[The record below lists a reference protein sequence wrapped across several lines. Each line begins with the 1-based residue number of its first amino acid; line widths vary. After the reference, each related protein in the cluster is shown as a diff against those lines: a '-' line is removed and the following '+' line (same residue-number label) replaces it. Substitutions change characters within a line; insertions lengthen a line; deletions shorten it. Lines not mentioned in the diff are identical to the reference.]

1 MNIRKKQIAALGLA
15 LAVAGSAA
23 GVGIYAANRP
33 AAPQTAE
40 EAPRVMEAGP
50 ETEKALRR
58 DETVYV
64 IANTDGSVRQIIVSD
79 WIQNGLAAAQVE
91 ERSELSQVE
100 AVKGSATY
108 TLGQD
113 NARVWDAQGQDLY
126 YQGSIEKAL
135 PVDMTVT
142 YQMDG
147 QTVTPG
153 QIAGKSGHVT
163 IRFDYENRQYEMVEI
178 DGTEGKIYVPF
189 AMLTGL
195 LLDSDR
201 FTNVTVSNG
210 KLFCDGSHIAV
221 VGVAFPGLQ
230 EDLAIER
237 DRLDIPDYVE
247 IEADVKD
254 FSLAT
259 AVTVASSGLFDQLDD
274 ETLEKLELGELT
286 DGIGRMTDAMDQLMD
301 GSSQLYDGLCTLL
314 DSSQQLIDG
323 VDRLCQ
329 GLDELTSHNSQ
340 LNGGAKQVF
349 QSLIAAANSQLQTS
363 GLTVP
368 ELTVDNYS
376 QVLESLLQQ
385 LDGASAY
392 AESEARKKIE
402 AAVAAQQE
410 QVSAAVEQAVEQQVA
425 AQVEQAVEQQ
435 VWQQVLS
442 AAGLTEEAY
451 DAGTAAG
458 AIPQKQQEQLQA
470 ALKAQMASE
479 TIKGLISQTKA
490 AKMESDEIRALMGQ
504 KTEQTMAELV
514 EENLQSEEVQ
524 SQIRSAAE
532 QASAGAQSIRSLKE
546 QLDSY
551 QSFYQGLLAYTAGVA
566 QARDGA
572 AQLQSSLPALT
583 DGVTRLRDGSM
594 ELSDGLRQFREEG
607 IQKLAD
613 ALGGDLG
620 QLSSRLKAIRE
631 AAQNYRS
638 FSGDGTDMPSQVRFI
653 YRMEAIEVQE
663 ND

>member
-64 IANTDGSVRQIIVSD
+64 IANTDGSVRRIIVSD
-79 WIQNGLAAAQVE
+79 WIRNGLAAAQVE

-163 IRFDYENRQYEMVEI
+163 VRFDYENRQYEMVEI
-178 DGTEGKIYVPF
+178 DGTEEKIYVPF

-210 KLFCDGSHIAV
+210 KLFCDGSHTAV

-230 EDLAIER
+230 EDLAMEK

-329 GLDELTSHNSQ
+329 GLNELTAHNSQ

-490 AKMESDEIRALMGQ
+490 AKMESEELRALIEQ

>member
-64 IANTDGSVRQIIVSD
+64 IANTDGSVRRIIVSD
-79 WIQNGLAAAQVE
+79 WIRNGLAAAQVE

-178 DGTEGKIYVPF
+178 DGTEEKIYVPF

-210 KLFCDGSHIAV
+210 KLFCDGSHTAV

-230 EDLAIER
+230 EDLAMEKE
-237 DRLDIPDYVE
+237 RLDIPDYVE

-323 VDRLCQ
+323 ADRLCQ
-329 GLDELTSHNSQ
+329 GLNELTAHNSQ

-349 QSLIAAANSQLQTS
+349 ESLIAAANSQLQTS

-410 QVSAAVEQAVEQQVA
+410 QVSAAVEQAVEQQV
-425 AQVEQAVEQQ
+425 
-435 VWQQVLS
+435 WQQVLS
-442 AAGLTEEAY
+442 AAGLTEETY

-514 EENLQSEEVQ
+514 EENLQSEEIQ

-631 AAQNYRS
+631 VARHYCS

>member
-50 ETEKALRR
+50 GAEETLHR

-178 DGTEGKIYVPF
+178 DGTEEKIYVPF

-210 KLFCDGSHIAV
+210 KLFCDGSHTAV

-230 EDLAIER
+230 EDLAMEK

-274 ETLEKLELGELT
+274 ETLERLELGELA
-286 DGIGRMTDAMDQLMD
+286 DGVDRMSDAMDQLMD

-329 GLDELTSHNSQ
+329 GLNELTAHNSQ

-363 GLTVP
+363 RLTVP

-392 AESEARKKIE
+392 AESETRKKIE

-479 TIKGLISQTKA
+479 TVKGLISQTKA
-490 AKMESDEIRALMGQ
+490 AKMESDEIRALIGQ

-638 FSGDGTDMPSQVRFI
+638 FSGDAEDMPSQVRFI

>member
-1 MNIRKKQIAALGLA
+1 MNIRKKQIIALSLA

-50 ETEKALRR
+50 GAEETLHR

-64 IANTDGSVRQIIVSD
+64 IANTDGSVRRIIVSD
-79 WIQNGLAAAQVE
+79 WIRNGLAAAQVE
-91 ERSELSQVE
+91 ERSALSAVE
-100 AVKGSATY
+100 TVKGSASY

-178 DGTEGKIYVPF
+178 DGTEEKIYVPF

-210 KLFCDGSHIAV
+210 KLFCDGSHTAV

-230 EDLAIER
+230 EDLAMEK

-329 GLDELTSHNSQ
+329 GLNELTSHNSQ

-349 QSLIAAANSQLQTS
+349 ESLIAAANSQLQTS

-385 LDGASAY
+385 LDSASAY
-392 AESEARKKIE
+392 AQSEARKKIE

-410 QVSAAVEQAVEQQVA
+410 QVSAA
-425 AQVEQAVEQQ
+425 VEQAVEQQ

-479 TIKGLISQTKA
+479 TIKGLIFQTKA
-490 AKMESDEIRALMGQ
+490 AKMESDEIRTLIGQ

-514 EENLQSEEVQ
+514 EENLQSEEIQ

-638 FSGDGTDMPSQVRFI
+638 FSGDAEDMPSQVRFI
-653 YRMEAIEVQE
+653 YRMEAIEAQE

>member
-178 DGTEGKIYVPF
+178 DGTEEKIYVPF

-210 KLFCDGSHIAV
+210 KLFCDGSHTAV

-230 EDLAIER
+230 EDLAMEK

-286 DGIGRMTDAMDQLMD
+286 GGIGRMTDAMDQLMD

-323 VDRLCQ
+323 VDQLCQ
-329 GLDELTSHNSQ
+329 GLNELTSHNSQ

-349 QSLIAAANSQLQTS
+349 ESLIAAANSQLQAS

-368 ELTVDNYS
+368 ELTVGNYS
-376 QVLESLLQQ
+376 QVLEDLLQQ

>member
-15 LAVAGSAA
+15 LAVAGSTA

-40 EAPRVMEAGP
+40 KAPRVMEAGP
-50 ETEKALRR
+50 ETEKDLRR

-178 DGTEGKIYVPF
+178 DGTEEKIYVPF

-210 KLFCDGSHIAV
+210 KLFCDGSHTAV

-230 EDLAIER
+230 EDLAMEK

-301 GSSQLYDGLCTLL
+301 GSSQLYNGLCTLL

-329 GLDELTSHNSQ
+329 GLNELTAHNSQ

-349 QSLIAAANSQLQTS
+349 ESLIAAANSQLQTS

-402 AAVAAQQE
+402 AAVAAQQK

-442 AAGLTEEAY
+442 AAGLTEETY

-458 AIPQKQQEQLQA
+458 AISQKQQEQLKA

-490 AKMESDEIRALMGQ
+490 AKMESEELRALIGQ

-638 FSGDGTDMPSQVRFI
+638 FSGNAEDMPSQVRFI
-653 YRMEAIEVQE
+653 YRMEAIEAQE

>member
-23 GVGIYAANRP
+23 GVGIYAVNRP

-142 YQMDG
+142 YQMDD

-178 DGTEGKIYVPF
+178 DGTEEKIYVPF

-210 KLFCDGSHIAV
+210 KLFCDGSHTAV

-230 EDLAIER
+230 EDLAMEK

-274 ETLEKLELGELT
+274 EALEKLELGELT

-329 GLDELTSHNSQ
+329 GLNELTAHNSQ

-349 QSLIAAANSQLQTS
+349 ESLIAAANSQLQTS

-451 DAGTAAG
+451 NAGTAAG

-470 ALKAQMASE
+470 VLKAQMASE

-490 AKMESDEIRALMGQ
+490 AKMESEELRALIEQ

-514 EENLQSEEVQ
+514 EENLQSEEIQ

-638 FSGDGTDMPSQVRFI
+638 FSGDAEDMPSQVRFI
-653 YRMEAIEVQE
+653 YRMEAIEAQE

>member
-178 DGTEGKIYVPF
+178 DGTEEKIYVPF

-210 KLFCDGSHIAV
+210 KLFCDGSHTAV

-230 EDLAIER
+230 EDLAMEK

-329 GLDELTSHNSQ
+329 GLNELTAHNSQ

-349 QSLIAAANSQLQTS
+349 ESLIAAANSQLQTS

-410 QVSAAVEQAVEQQVA
+410 QVFAAVEQAVEQQVA

-490 AKMESDEIRALMGQ
+490 AKMESDEIRALIGQ

-514 EENLQSEEVQ
+514 EEILQSEEVQ

-551 QSFYQGLLAYTAGVA
+551 QSFYQGLLAYTTGVA

-638 FSGDGTDMPSQVRFI
+638 FSGDAEDMPSQVRFI
-653 YRMEAIEVQE
+653 YRMEAIEAQE

>member
-64 IANTDGSVRQIIVSD
+64 IANTDGSVRRIIVSD

-178 DGTEGKIYVPF
+178 DGTEEKIYVPF

-210 KLFCDGSHIAV
+210 KLFCDGSHTAV

-230 EDLAIER
+230 EDLAMEK

-286 DGIGRMTDAMDQLMD
+286 GGIGRMTDAMDQLMD

-329 GLDELTSHNSQ
+329 GLNELTAHNSQ

-490 AKMESDEIRALMGQ
+490 AKMESEELRALIEQ

-638 FSGDGTDMPSQVRFI
+638 FSGDAEDMPSQVRFI
-653 YRMEAIEVQE
+653 YRMEAIEAQE

>member
-178 DGTEGKIYVPF
+178 DGTEEKIYVPF

-210 KLFCDGSHIAV
+210 KLFCDGSHTAV

-230 EDLAIER
+230 EDLAMEK

-301 GSSQLYDGLCTLL
+301 SSSQLYDGLCTLL

-329 GLDELTSHNSQ
+329 GLNELTAHNSQ

-349 QSLIAAANSQLQTS
+349 ESLIAAANSQLQTS

-442 AAGLTEEAY
+442 AADLTEETY

-490 AKMESDEIRALMGQ
+490 AKMESDEIRALIGQ

-638 FSGDGTDMPSQVRFI
+638 FSGDAEDMPSQVRFI
-653 YRMEAIEVQE
+653 YRMEAIEAQE

>member
-1 MNIRKKQIAALGLA
+1 MNIRKKQIIALSLA

-178 DGTEGKIYVPF
+178 DGTEEKIYVPF

-210 KLFCDGSHIAV
+210 KLFCDGSHTAV

-230 EDLAIER
+230 EDLAMEK

-286 DGIGRMTDAMDQLMD
+286 DGIGRMTDAMDQMMD

-329 GLDELTSHNSQ
+329 GLNELTAHNSQ

-349 QSLIAAANSQLQTS
+349 ESLIAAANSQLQTS

-410 QVSAAVEQAVEQQVA
+410 QISAAVTQAVGQQTA

-479 TIKGLISQTKA
+479 TVKGLISQTKV
-490 AKMESDEIRALMGQ
+490 AKMESEELRALIEQ

-514 EENLQSEEVQ
+514 EENLQSEEIQ

-638 FSGDGTDMPSQVRFI
+638 FSGDAEDMPSQVRFI
-653 YRMEAIEVQE
+653 YRMEAIEAQE

>member
-178 DGTEGKIYVPF
+178 DGTEEKIYVPF

-210 KLFCDGSHIAV
+210 KLFCDGSHTAV

-230 EDLAIER
+230 EDLAMEK

-323 VDRLCQ
+323 ADRLCQ
-329 GLDELTSHNSQ
+329 GLNELTAHNSQ

-349 QSLIAAANSQLQTS
+349 ESLITAANSQLQTS

-402 AAVAAQQE
+402 AAVATQQE

-490 AKMESDEIRALMGQ
+490 AKMESDEIRALIGQ

-638 FSGDGTDMPSQVRFI
+638 FSGDAEDMPSQVRFI
-653 YRMEAIEVQE
+653 YRMEAIEAQE

>member
-1 MNIRKKQIAALGLA
+1 MNIRKKQIIALSLA

-40 EAPRVMEAGP
+40 EAPRVMEASP

-64 IANTDGSVRQIIVSD
+64 IANTDGSVRRIIVSD

-178 DGTEGKIYVPF
+178 DGTEEKIYVPF

-195 LLDSDR
+195 LLDRDR

-210 KLFCDGSHIAV
+210 KLFCDGSHTAV

-230 EDLAIER
+230 EDLAMEK

-274 ETLEKLELGELT
+274 EALEKLELGELT

-323 VDRLCQ
+323 ADRLCQ
-329 GLDELTSHNSQ
+329 GLNELTAHNSQ

-349 QSLIAAANSQLQTS
+349 ELLIAAANSQLQTS
-363 GLTVP
+363 GMTVP

-490 AKMESDEIRALMGQ
+490 AKMESDEIRALIGQ

-631 AAQNYRS
+631 VARHYCS

-653 YRMEAIEVQE
+653 YRMEAIEAQE

>member
-64 IANTDGSVRQIIVSD
+64 IANTDGSVRRIIVSD
-79 WIQNGLAAAQVE
+79 WIRNGLAAAQVE

-163 IRFDYENRQYEMVEI
+163 VRFDYQNRQYELVKI
-178 DGTEGKIYVPF
+178 DGTEEKLYVPF

-286 DGIGRMTDAMDQLMD
+286 DGVDRMSDAMDQLMD

-329 GLDELTSHNSQ
+329 GLNELTAHNSQ

-349 QSLIAAANSQLQTS
+349 ESLIAAANSQLQTS
-363 GLTVP
+363 GMTVP

-490 AKMESDEIRALMGQ
+490 AKMESDEIRALIGQ

-631 AAQNYRS
+631 VARHYCS

>member
-178 DGTEGKIYVPF
+178 DGTEEKIYVPF

-230 EDLAIER
+230 EDLAMEK

-247 IEADVKD
+247 IKADVKD

-329 GLDELTSHNSQ
+329 GLNELTAHNSQ

-458 AIPQKQQEQLQA
+458 AIPQKQQERLQA

-514 EENLQSEEVQ
+514 EENLQSEEIQ

>member
-79 WIQNGLAAAQVE
+79 WIQNGIAAAQVE

-178 DGTEGKIYVPF
+178 DGTEEKIYVPF

-210 KLFCDGSHIAV
+210 KLFCDGSHTAV

-230 EDLAIER
+230 EDLAMEK

-329 GLDELTSHNSQ
+329 GLNELTAHNSQ

-490 AKMESDEIRALMGQ
+490 AKMESEELRALIEQ

-638 FSGDGTDMPSQVRFI
+638 FSGDAEDMPSQVRFI

>member
-64 IANTDGSVRQIIVSD
+64 IANTDGSVRRIIVSD

-91 ERSELSQVE
+91 ERSELSAVE
-100 AVKGSATY
+100 TVKGSASY
-108 TLGQD
+108 TMGQD

-178 DGTEGKIYVPF
+178 DGTEEKIYVPF

-210 KLFCDGSHIAV
+210 KLFCDGSHTAV

-230 EDLAIER
+230 EDLAMEK

-274 ETLEKLELGELT
+274 EALEKLELGELT

-323 VDRLCQ
+323 ADRLCQ
-329 GLDELTSHNSQ
+329 GLNELTAHNSQ

-349 QSLIAAANSQLQTS
+349 ESLIAAANSQLQTS
-363 GLTVP
+363 GMTVP

-514 EENLQSEEVQ
+514 EENLQSEEIQ

-631 AAQNYRS
+631 AARHYCS
-638 FSGDGTDMPSQVRFI
+638 FSGDAEDMPSQVRFI
-653 YRMEAIEVQE
+653 YRMEAIEAQE

>member
-178 DGTEGKIYVPF
+178 DGTEEKIYVPF

-210 KLFCDGSHIAV
+210 KLFCDGSHTAV

-230 EDLAIER
+230 EDLAMEK

-286 DGIGRMTDAMDQLMD
+286 DGIGHMTDAMDQLMD
-301 GSSQLYDGLCTLL
+301 GSSQLYDGLCALL

-323 VDRLCQ
+323 VDRLWQ
-329 GLDELTSHNSQ
+329 GLNELTAHNSQ

-349 QSLIAAANSQLQTS
+349 ESLIAAANSQLQTS

-442 AAGLTEEAY
+442 AAGLTKETY
-451 DAGTAAG
+451 DAGIAAG
-458 AIPQKQQEQLQA
+458 AISQKQQEQLQA
-470 ALKAQMASE
+470 ALKEQMDSE
-479 TIKGLISQTKA
+479 TVKGLISQTKV
-490 AKMESDEIRALMGQ
+490 AKMESEELRALIEQ

-638 FSGDGTDMPSQVRFI
+638 FSGDAEDMPSQVRFI
-653 YRMEAIEVQE
+653 YRMEAIEAQE

>member
-50 ETEKALRR
+50 GAEETLHR

-64 IANTDGSVRQIIVSD
+64 IANTDGSVRRIIVSD
-79 WIQNGLAAAQVE
+79 WIRNGLAAAQVE

-178 DGTEGKIYVPF
+178 DGTEEKIYVPF

-210 KLFCDGSHIAV
+210 KLFCDGSHTAV

-230 EDLAIER
+230 EDLAMEK

-274 ETLEKLELGELT
+274 ETLERLELGELA
-286 DGIGRMTDAMDQLMD
+286 DGVDRMSDAMDQLMD

-329 GLDELTSHNSQ
+329 GLNELTAHNSQ

-363 GLTVP
+363 RLTVP

-392 AESEARKKIE
+392 AESETRKKIE

-479 TIKGLISQTKA
+479 TVKGLISQTKA
-490 AKMESDEIRALMGQ
+490 AKMESDEIRALIGQ

-638 FSGDGTDMPSQVRFI
+638 FSGDAEDMPSQVRFI
-653 YRMEAIEVQE
+653 YRMEAIEAQE

>member
-163 IRFDYENRQYEMVEI
+163 IRFDYQNRQYEMVEI
-178 DGTEGKIYVPF
+178 DGTEEKIYVPF

-210 KLFCDGSHIAV
+210 KLFCDGSHTAV

-230 EDLAIER
+230 EDLAMEK

-314 DSSQQLIDG
+314 DSSQQMIDG

-329 GLDELTSHNSQ
+329 GLNELTAHNSQ

-349 QSLIAAANSQLQTS
+349 ESLIAAANSQMQTS

-532 QASAGAQSIRSLKE
+532 QISAGAQSIRSLKE

-631 AAQNYRS
+631 VARHYCS

>member
-1 MNIRKKQIAALGLA
+1 MNIRKKQIIALSLA

-178 DGTEGKIYVPF
+178 DGTEEKIYVPF

-210 KLFCDGSHIAV
+210 KLFCDGSHTAV

-230 EDLAIER
+230 EDLAMEK

-259 AVTVASSGLFDQLDD
+259 AVTVASSDLFDQRND
-274 ETLEKLELGELT
+274 ETLERLELGELA
-286 DGIGRMTDAMDQLMD
+286 DGVDRMSDAMDQLMD

-329 GLDELTSHNSQ
+329 GLDELTAHNSQ

-368 ELTVDNYS
+368 ELTVENYS

-490 AKMESDEIRALMGQ
+490 AKMESDEIRALIGQ

>member
-64 IANTDGSVRQIIVSD
+64 IANTDGSVRRIIVSD

-178 DGTEGKIYVPF
+178 DGTEEKIYVPF

-210 KLFCDGSHIAV
+210 KLFCDGSHTAV

-230 EDLAIER
+230 EDLAMEK

-274 ETLEKLELGELT
+274 ETLERLELGELA
-286 DGIGRMTDAMDQLMD
+286 DGVDRMSDAMDQLMD

-329 GLDELTSHNSQ
+329 GLNELTAHNSQ

-363 GLTVP
+363 RLTVP

-392 AESEARKKIE
+392 AESETRKKIE

-479 TIKGLISQTKA
+479 TVKGLISQTKA
-490 AKMESDEIRALMGQ
+490 AKMESDEIRALIGQ

-638 FSGDGTDMPSQVRFI
+638 FSGDAEDMPSQVRFI
-653 YRMEAIEVQE
+653 YRMEAIEAQE

>member
-1 MNIRKKQIAALGLA
+1 MNIRKKQVAALGLA

-40 EAPRVMEAGP
+40 EAPRVMEVGP
-50 ETEKALRR
+50 GAEETLHR

-64 IANTDGSVRQIIVSD
+64 IANTDGSVRRIIVSD

-178 DGTEGKIYVPF
+178 DGTEEKIYVPF

-210 KLFCDGSHIAV
+210 KLFCDGSHTAV

-230 EDLAIER
+230 EDLAMEK

-329 GLDELTSHNSQ
+329 GLNELTAHNSQ

-349 QSLIAAANSQLQTS
+349 ESLIAAADSQLQTS

-490 AKMESDEIRALMGQ
+490 AKMESDEIRALIGQ

-638 FSGDGTDMPSQVRFI
+638 FSGDAEDMPSQVRFI
-653 YRMEAIEVQE
+653 YRMEAIEAQE

>member
-79 WIQNGLAAAQVE
+79 WIRNGLAAAQVE

-178 DGTEGKIYVPF
+178 DGTEEKIYVPF

-210 KLFCDGSHIAV
+210 KLFCDGSHTAV

-230 EDLAIER
+230 EDLAMEK

-329 GLDELTSHNSQ
+329 GLNELTAHNSQ

-349 QSLIAAANSQLQTS
+349 ESLIAAANSQLQTS

-392 AESEARKKIE
+392 AQGEARKKIE

-442 AAGLTEEAY
+442 AAGLTEETY

-490 AKMESDEIRALMGQ
+490 AKMESDEIRALIGQ

-638 FSGDGTDMPSQVRFI
+638 FSGDAEDMPSQVRFI
-653 YRMEAIEVQE
+653 YRMEAIEAQE

>member
-178 DGTEGKIYVPF
+178 DGTEEKIYVPF

-210 KLFCDGSHIAV
+210 KLFCDGSHTAV

-230 EDLAIER
+230 EDLAMEK

-329 GLDELTSHNSQ
+329 GLNELTAHNSQ

-349 QSLIAAANSQLQTS
+349 ESLIAAANSQLQTS

-392 AESEARKKIE
+392 AQSEARKKIE

-514 EENLQSEEVQ
+514 EENLQSEEIQ

-638 FSGDGTDMPSQVRFI
+638 FSGDVEDMPSQVRFI
-653 YRMEAIEVQE
+653 YRMEAIEAQE

>member
-178 DGTEGKIYVPF
+178 DGTEEKIYVPF

-210 KLFCDGSHIAV
+210 KLFCDGSHTAV

-230 EDLAIER
+230 EDLAMEK

-329 GLDELTSHNSQ
+329 GLNELTAHNSQ

-349 QSLIAAANSQLQTS
+349 ESLIAAANSQLQTS
-363 GLTVP
+363 GMTVP

-392 AESEARKKIE
+392 AQSEARKKIE

-410 QVSAAVEQAVEQQVA
+410 QVSAAVEQAVEQQMA

-479 TIKGLISQTKA
+479 TVKGLISQTKA
-490 AKMESDEIRALMGQ
+490 AKMESDELRALIEQ

-514 EENLQSEEVQ
+514 EENLQSEEIQ

-631 AAQNYRS
+631 VARHYCS

>member
-178 DGTEGKIYVPF
+178 DGTEEKIYVPF

-210 KLFCDGSHIAV
+210 KLFCDGSHTAV

-230 EDLAIER
+230 EDLAMEK

-329 GLDELTSHNSQ
+329 GLNELTAHNSQ

-349 QSLIAAANSQLQTS
+349 ESLIAAANSQLQTS

-490 AKMESDEIRALMGQ
+490 AKMESEELRALIEQ

-514 EENLQSEEVQ
+514 EENLQSEEIQ

-551 QSFYQGLLAYTAGVA
+551 RSFYQGLLAYTAGVA

-583 DGVTRLRDGSM
+583 DGVTRLRGGSM

-631 AAQNYRS
+631 VARHYCS

-653 YRMEAIEVQE
+653 YRMEAIEAQE

>member
-64 IANTDGSVRQIIVSD
+64 IANTDGSVRRIIVSD

-178 DGTEGKIYVPF
+178 DGTEEKIYVPF

-210 KLFCDGSHIAV
+210 KLFCDGSHTAV

-230 EDLAIER
+230 EDLAMEK

-247 IEADVKD
+247 IEADVED

-323 VDRLCQ
+323 ADRLCQ
-329 GLDELTSHNSQ
+329 GLNELTAHNSQ

-349 QSLIAAANSQLQTS
+349 ESLIAAANSQLQTS

-410 QVSAAVEQAVEQQVA
+410 QVSAAVEQAVEQQTA

-442 AAGLTEEAY
+442 AAGLTEETY

-470 ALKAQMASE
+470 ALKAQMALE

-490 AKMESDEIRALMGQ
+490 AKMESEELRALIEQ

-583 DGVTRLRDGSM
+583 DGVTCLRDGSM

-631 AAQNYRS
+631 VARHYCS

>member
-64 IANTDGSVRQIIVSD
+64 IANTDGSVRRIIVSD
-79 WIQNGLAAAQVE
+79 WIRNGLAAAQVE

-178 DGTEGKIYVPF
+178 DGTEEKIYVPF

-210 KLFCDGSHIAV
+210 KLFCDGSHTAV

-230 EDLAIER
+230 EDLAMEK

-274 ETLEKLELGELT
+274 ETLEKLEMGELT

-329 GLDELTSHNSQ
+329 GLNELTSHNSQ

-349 QSLIAAANSQLQTS
+349 ELLIAAANSQLQTS

-638 FSGDGTDMPSQVRFI
+638 FSGDAEDMPSQVRFI
-653 YRMEAIEVQE
+653 YRMEAIEAQE

>member
-50 ETEKALRR
+50 ETKKALRR

-178 DGTEGKIYVPF
+178 DGTEEKIYVPF

-210 KLFCDGSHIAV
+210 KLFCDGSHTAV

-230 EDLAIER
+230 EDLSMEK

-329 GLDELTSHNSQ
+329 GLNELTAHNSQ

-349 QSLIAAANSQLQTS
+349 ESLITAANSQLQTS

-410 QVSAAVEQAVEQQVA
+410 QVSAAVEQAVEQQTA

-458 AIPQKQQEQLQA
+458 AIPQKQQEQLKA
-470 ALKAQMASE
+470 ALKEQMDSE

-490 AKMESDEIRALMGQ
+490 AKMESDEIRALIGQ

-638 FSGDGTDMPSQVRFI
+638 FSGDAEDMPSQVRFI
-653 YRMEAIEVQE
+653 YRMEAIEAQE

>member
-64 IANTDGSVRQIIVSD
+64 IANTDGSVRRIIVSD

-178 DGTEGKIYVPF
+178 DGTEEKIYVPF

-210 KLFCDGSHIAV
+210 KLFCDGSHTAV

-230 EDLAIER
+230 EDLAMEK

-286 DGIGRMTDAMDQLMD
+286 GGIGRMTDAMDQLMD

-329 GLDELTSHNSQ
+329 GLNELTAHNSQ

-490 AKMESDEIRALMGQ
+490 AKMESDEIRALIGQ

-638 FSGDGTDMPSQVRFI
+638 FSGDAEDMPSQVRFI
-653 YRMEAIEVQE
+653 YRMEAIEAQE

>member
-1 MNIRKKQIAALGLA
+1 MNIRKKQIIALSLA

-64 IANTDGSVRQIIVSD
+64 IANTDGSVRRIIVSD

-142 YQMDG
+142 YQMDD

-178 DGTEGKIYVPF
+178 DGTEEKIYVPF

-210 KLFCDGSHIAV
+210 KLFCDGSHTAV

-230 EDLAIER
+230 EDLAMEK

-274 ETLEKLELGELT
+274 EALEKLELGELT

-329 GLDELTSHNSQ
+329 GLNELTAHNSQ

-349 QSLIAAANSQLQTS
+349 ESLIAAANSQLQTS

-451 DAGTAAG
+451 NAGTAAG

-470 ALKAQMASE
+470 VLKAQMASE

-490 AKMESDEIRALMGQ
+490 AKMESEELRALIEQ

-514 EENLQSEEVQ
+514 EENLQSEEIQ

-638 FSGDGTDMPSQVRFI
+638 FSGDAEDMPSQVRFI
-653 YRMEAIEVQE
+653 YRMEAIEAQE

>member
-1 MNIRKKQIAALGLA
+1 MNIRKKQIAALDLA

-178 DGTEGKIYVPF
+178 DGTEEKIYVPF

-237 DRLDIPDYVE
+237 DRLDLPDYVE
-247 IEADVKD
+247 IQADVKD

-259 AVTVASSGLFDQLDD
+259 AVTVASSDLFDQLND

-329 GLDELTSHNSQ
+329 GLNELTAHNSQ

-349 QSLIAAANSQLQTS
+349 ESLIAAANSQLQTS

-442 AAGLTEEAY
+442 AAGLTEETY

-490 AKMESDEIRALMGQ
+490 AKMESDEIRALIGQ

-638 FSGDGTDMPSQVRFI
+638 FSGDAEDMPSQVRFI

>member
-1 MNIRKKQIAALGLA
+1 MNIRKKQIIALSLA

-64 IANTDGSVRQIIVSD
+64 IANTDGSVRRIIVSD

-178 DGTEGKIYVPF
+178 DGTEEKIYVPF

-210 KLFCDGSHIAV
+210 KLFCDGSHTAV

-230 EDLAIER
+230 EDLAMEK

-329 GLDELTSHNSQ
+329 GLNELTAHNSQ

-349 QSLIAAANSQLQTS
+349 ESLIAAANSQLQTS

-410 QVSAAVEQAVEQQVA
+410 QVSAAVEQAVEQQTA

-470 ALKAQMASE
+470 ALKEQMASE
-479 TIKGLISQTKA
+479 TVKGLISQTKA
-490 AKMESDEIRALMGQ
+490 AKMESDEIRALIGQ

-514 EENLQSEEVQ
+514 EENLQSEEIQ

-551 QSFYQGLLAYTAGVA
+551 RSFYQGLLAYTAGVA

-638 FSGDGTDMPSQVRFI
+638 FSGDAEDMPSQVRFI

>member
-1 MNIRKKQIAALGLA
+1 MNIRKKQIIALSLA

-40 EAPRVMEAGP
+40 EAPRVMEASP

-64 IANTDGSVRQIIVSD
+64 IANTDGSVRRIIVSD

-178 DGTEGKIYVPF
+178 DGTEEKIYVPF

-210 KLFCDGSHIAV
+210 KLFCDGSHTAV

-230 EDLAIER
+230 EDLAMEK

-329 GLDELTSHNSQ
+329 GLNELTAHNSQ

-349 QSLIAAANSQLQTS
+349 ESLIAAANSQLQAS

-392 AESEARKKIE
+392 AQSEARKKIE

-479 TIKGLISQTKA
+479 TIKGLISQTKV
-490 AKMESDEIRALMGQ
+490 AKMESEELRALIEQ

-638 FSGDGTDMPSQVRFI
+638 FSGDAEDMPSQVRFI
-653 YRMEAIEVQE
+653 YRMEAIEAQE

>member
-178 DGTEGKIYVPF
+178 DGTEEKLYVPF

-210 KLFCDGSHIAV
+210 KLFCDGSHTAV

-230 EDLAIER
+230 EDLSMEK

-329 GLDELTSHNSQ
+329 GLNELTAHNSQ

-349 QSLIAAANSQLQTS
+349 QSLIAAANSQLQAS

-442 AAGLTEEAY
+442 AAGLTEETY

-490 AKMESDEIRALMGQ
+490 AKMESDEIRALIGQ

-524 SQIRSAAE
+524 SQIRPAAE

-631 AAQNYRS
+631 VARHYCS

>member
-64 IANTDGSVRQIIVSD
+64 IANTDGSVRRIIVSD

-178 DGTEGKIYVPF
+178 DGTEEKIYVPF

-210 KLFCDGSHIAV
+210 KLFCDGSHTAV

-230 EDLAIER
+230 EDLAMEK
-237 DRLDIPDYVE
+237 DRLDLPDYVE
-247 IEADVKD
+247 IQADVKD

-274 ETLEKLELGELT
+274 ETLEKLEMGELT

-323 VDRLCQ
+323 ADRLCQ
-329 GLDELTSHNSQ
+329 GLNELTAHNSQ

-349 QSLIAAANSQLQTS
+349 ESLIAAANSQLQTS

-435 VWQQVLS
+435 VWQQVLF
-442 AAGLTEEAY
+442 AAGLTKETY
-451 DAGTAAG
+451 DAGIAAG

-490 AKMESDEIRALMGQ
+490 AKMESDEIRALIEQ

-638 FSGDGTDMPSQVRFI
+638 FSGDAEDMPSQVRFI

>member
-178 DGTEGKIYVPF
+178 DGTEEKIYVPF

-210 KLFCDGSHIAV
+210 KLFCDGSHTAV

-230 EDLAIER
+230 EDLAMEK

-329 GLDELTSHNSQ
+329 GLNELTAHNSQ

-363 GLTVP
+363 RLTVP

-479 TIKGLISQTKA
+479 TVKGLISQTKA
-490 AKMESDEIRALMGQ
+490 AKMESDEIRALIGQ

-638 FSGDGTDMPSQVRFI
+638 FSGDAEDMPSQVRFI
-653 YRMEAIEVQE
+653 YRMEAIEAQE

>member
-1 MNIRKKQIAALGLA
+1 MNIRKKQIVALGLA

-178 DGTEGKIYVPF
+178 DGTEEKIYVPF

-210 KLFCDGSHIAV
+210 KLFCDGSHTAV

-230 EDLAIER
+230 EDLAMEK

-274 ETLEKLELGELT
+274 ETLEKLEMGELT
-286 DGIGRMTDAMDQLMD
+286 DGIGRMTDAMDHLMD

-329 GLDELTSHNSQ
+329 GLNELTAHNSQ

-349 QSLIAAANSQLQTS
+349 ESLIAAANSQLQTS
-363 GLTVP
+363 GMTVP

-442 AAGLTEEAY
+442 AAGLTKETY
-451 DAGTAAG
+451 DAGIAAG
-458 AIPQKQQEQLQA
+458 AISQKQQEQLKA

-490 AKMESDEIRALMGQ
+490 AKMESDEIRALIGQ

-638 FSGDGTDMPSQVRFI
+638 FSGDAEDMPSQVRFI
-653 YRMEAIEVQE
+653 YRMEAIEAQE

>member
-64 IANTDGSVRQIIVSD
+64 IANTDGSVRRIIVSD
-79 WIQNGLAAAQVE
+79 WIRNGLAAAQVE

-178 DGTEGKIYVPF
+178 DGTEEKIYVPF

-210 KLFCDGSHIAV
+210 KLFCDGSHTAV

-230 EDLAIER
+230 EDLAMEK

-329 GLDELTSHNSQ
+329 GLNELTAHNSQ

-349 QSLIAAANSQLQTS
+349 ESLIAAANSQLQTS

-524 SQIRSAAE
+524 SQIRSAAG

-551 QSFYQGLLAYTAGVA
+551 RSFYQGLLAYTAGVA

-631 AAQNYRS
+631 VARHYCS